1 MKNFKVINK
10 LKEPVKDRMLLVEY
24 IANNSEKTQ
33 KTIIITD
40 PDGYFRLN
48 ANSIKKIFVYP
59 KQDITN
65 LDSTVPATRRNFVV
79 HPDNIIEIDTI
90 NK

>member
-10 LKEPVKDRMLLVEY
+10 LKEPVKDRILLVEY

-33 KTIIITD
+33 KTITITD

-48 ANSIKKIFVYP
+48 ANSIKKIFCISQTGYC
-59 KQDITN
+59 K
-65 LDSTVPATRRNFVV
+65 FG
-79 HPDNIIEIDTI
+79 
-90 NK
+90 